1 MANHILEDIK
11 LSFKNGN
18 PVSRLILF
26 NSVVFIV
33 MGLLR
38 IFTFLASKSG
48 FLPALETIVF
58 NNLALPLAFQQFFFK
73 PWTIITYMFTHIEL
87 FHIFWNMLSLYWF
100 GQLLVN
106 YTSPKKIIPLFLLG
120 GIGGALLTI
129 LLFTVIPAFHSFL
142 GAPLIGA
149 SAGVTAIIVAIATLV
164 PTVKIN
170 MFLVG
175 SVKLI
180 YIALFVIFIDVLN
193 IASRSNI
200 GGNISH
206 LGGAIVGYFFIIQYK
221 RGRDLSIGINRFFT
235 FLSAL
240 FSRKPK
246 SKMKVTYKQKV
257 SDEDYNHSR
266 KVDQQK
272 IDNILDKISKSGY
285 ESLSKAEKEFLFQA
299 SNKP

>member
-1 MANHILEDIK
+1 MANHIIEDIK

-18 PVSRLILF
+18 PISRLILF
-26 NSVVFIV
+26 NSIVFIV

-48 FLPALETIVF
+48 ISWALETIIF
-58 NNLALPLAFQQFFFK
+58 DNLALPLDFQQLLFK
-73 PWTIITYMFTHIEL
+73 PWTLLTYMFTHIEL

-100 GQLLVN
+100 GQILVS
-106 YTSPKKIIPLFLLG
+106 YTSTKKIIPLFLLG
-120 GIGGALLTI
+120 GIGGGLLTI
-129 LLFTVIPAFHSFL
+129 ILFTVIPAFHSFL
-142 GAPLIGA
+142 GVPLIGA
-149 SAGVTAIIVAIATLV
+149 SAGVTAIIVAVATLV

-175 SVKLI
+175 PVKLI

-206 LGGAIVGYFFIIQYK
+206 IGGALIGYFFIVQYK
-221 RGRDLSIGINRFFT
+221 RGRDLSLGINRFFT
-235 FLSAL
+235 FLGAL
-240 FSRKPK
+240 FTRKPK
-246 SKMKVTYKQKV
+246 SKMKVSFKQKV
-257 SDEDYNHSR
+257 SDEEYNYN
-266 KVDQQK
+266 KKIDQQK